1 MLLCKTPI
9 LLQQFLNGRRQE
21 YGDEL
26 SRVDGGGA
34 VPLFVMVRRRLLV
47 AVAFLLVIAVVL
59 EQKFGNL
66 RSLSRHYCNLQG
78 GPVRFYTGN

>member
-9 LLQQFLNGRRQE
+9 LLQQFLNGCGQE
-21 YGDEL
+21 NGDEL

-34 VPLFVMVRRRLLV
+34 VLFVVRRRLLV